1 MEIIEQFSDIVEK
14 NFIHTFFSKDEEER
28 KKQVVESASSI
39 AEVMKKVGMN
49 EEEILNIG
57 IGESSICFV
66 GTDKV
71 VKLTSIDYGVPLSE
85 YTSHSEYILQPLEE
99 KIGPKIG
106 WYQFR
111 TIAEEKLDFTGITYD
126 DVMEVYCHL
135 RDDDY
140 LWYDTKEGNIG
151 RDKNGNLKLFDYGE
165 LIYIRDLPPYDQ
177 QKEIKSHIAKKPDLD
192 EQYSRYLETKN
203 NSVKK

>member
-1 MEIIEQFSDIVEK
+1 MDIREKVSDIVEN
-14 NFIHTFFSKDEEER
+14 NFISVFFSKDKEER
-28 KKQVVESASSI
+28 KKQVIESAGFI
-39 AEVMKKVGMN
+39 AEVMQSIGMN
-49 EEEILNIG
+49 EEEILDIG

-71 VKLTSIDYGVPLSE
+71 VKLTSNDYGVPLSE
-85 YTSHSEYILQPLEE
+85 YTSHSEYILQPIEE
-99 KIGPKIG
+99 KSGPKIG

-111 TIAEEKLDFTGITYD
+111 IIAAEKLDFTGITYD

-135 RDDDY
+135 RDDGY

-151 RDKNGNLKLFDYGE
+151 RDKNGKLKLFDYGE

-177 QKEIKSHIAKKPDLD
+177 QKEIKSHIARRPDLE
-192 EQYSRYLETKN
+192 EQYLRYLEIKN